1 MKKQSFTHSRKP
13 KFGMRKLSIGLASCM
28 LGMMFLTTSHVSGE
42 VVEVWPY
49 GQDPHSGTIGVDPGQ
64 QNLDTALGRR
74 KAEERIKE
82 TLWVDGVKVDDKD
95 FENIKDDRT
104 KSDYF
109 VSEYGKGSGYY
120 DVNKKFDG
128 HDNLLCSG
136 AVATNMFH
144 WWVDQNKGYI
154 EKFKKQDPEN
164 NGFVKFNDGYK
175 KSVDELKEFYRDNRD
190 NYTDQSK
197 FFDLI
202 KSSFYNGSLIP
213 EQVLN
218 LYFNGWEY
226 GTKQSDIK
234 EKNEKLDNPSSK
246 GIFNKV
252 FEGKLLS
259 DKIPFYGIDD
269 FSTEIKNAL
278 SSHKALGLSY
288 RTLVRYGHIVSVW
301 GADIGEDGRVKAVY
315 VTDSDDRDAKT
326 NNNKRVGLIRYSVKQ
341 DSNGKIRLTGYTGED
356 VGALSMHLY
365 TLSSAK
371 EEWEDYFKKYPEVQE
386 NLENNVADSNKNSED
401 VEVSSVEFDFLNFK
415 YPKNGDQV
423 STEGMRLTLK
433 DTNVFNQL
441 QAEVSFE
448 EEDGNGWKKKDS
460 GTFEE
465 GKKYRL
471 RIDVNKLALKIYGHL
486 SKNKLNVIVNGKAV
500 NIQEIK
506 KGSVETSFTMYSD
519 SIGLEEINYWTDS
532 FDNWS

>member
-1 MKKQSFTHSRKP
+1 M
-13 KFGMRKLSIGLASCM
+13 
-28 LGMMFLTTSHVSGE
+28 
-42 VVEVWPY
+42 
-49 GQDPHSGTIGVDPGQ
+49 
-64 QNLDTALGRR
+64 
-74 KAEERIKE
+74 
-82 TLWVDGVKVDDKD
+82 
-95 FENIKDDRT
+95 
-104 KSDYF
+104 
-109 VSEYGKGSGYY
+109 
-120 DVNKKFDG
+120 
-128 HDNLLCSG
+128 
-136 AVATNMFH
+136 
-144 WWVDQNKGYI
+144 
-154 EKFKKQDPEN
+154 
-164 NGFVKFNDGYK
+164 YK

-326 NNNKRVGLIRYSVKQ
+326 NNNKRVGLIRS
-341 DSNGKIRLTGYTGED
+341 
-356 VGALSMHLY
+356 LS
-365 TLSSAK
+365 
-371 EEWEDYFKKYPEVQE
+371 
-386 NLENNVADSNKNSED
+386 
-401 VEVSSVEFDFLNFK
+401 FL
-415 YPKNGDQV
+415 
-423 STEGMRLTLK
+423 
-433 DTNVFNQL
+433 
-441 QAEVSFE
+441 
-448 EEDGNGWKKKDS
+448 
-460 GTFEE
+460 
-465 GKKYRL
+465 
-471 RIDVNKLALKIYGHL
+471 
-486 SKNKLNVIVNGKAV
+486 
-500 NIQEIK
+500 
-506 KGSVETSFTMYSD
+506 
-519 SIGLEEINYWTDS
+519 GL
-532 FDNWS
+532 